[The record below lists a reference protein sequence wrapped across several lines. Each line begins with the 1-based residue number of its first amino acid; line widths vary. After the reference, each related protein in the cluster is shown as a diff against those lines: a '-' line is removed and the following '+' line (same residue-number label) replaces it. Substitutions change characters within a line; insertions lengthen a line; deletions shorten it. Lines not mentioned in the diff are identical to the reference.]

1 MEQEKYIAKL
11 NNIRIS
17 PQKVVLVANMVKG
30 LSVEAALAQMQ
41 FNNRGAAHYV
51 HKLLTSLVANADHN
65 YGVKA
70 KDLVVA
76 TVMVNQAVTFK
87 RGRPV
92 SRGRFFK
99 IMKRGSNLII
109 ELKKI

>member
-1 MEQEKYIAKL
+1 MEKTTFIAKL

-17 PQKVVLVANMVKG
+17 PQKAVLVANLIKG
-30 LSVEAALAQMQ
+30 MPVEKAIANIQ
-41 FNNRGAAHYV
+41 FTEKKTAYYV
-51 HKLLTSLVANADHN
+51 HKLLLSSVANAN
-65 YGVKA
+65 NNFGVKA
-70 KDLVVA
+70 KDLVVSS
-76 TVMVNQAVTFK
+76 VIVNQAVTFK